1 MTSPKK
7 HLQFLAVAWT
17 ILLQV
22 ILAVG
27 AVAVV
32 AQETSSSVSVQ
43 TTDGQTL
50 SGELVALHGQFL
62 EVSIGGDNQTLPLEQ
77 IENIDFAQTNSQ
89 VPSAS
94 LQCRL
99 ADGSRFNAT
108 DISISDTQAT
118 LKLCSDA
125 TITLAQNSLKS
136 LLLFDLANEPDRLK
150 QWEEFLQS
158 FTATSDAIIAEK
170 NEALQAIEGIVGD
183 AGEDGFD
190 FQMGGRQVTVK
201 AEKLTGIILYRADR
215 ELPNSVCEVRLTD
228 NSSIAAAQME
238 LAEGQLNI
246 ATGTGDQISLPL
258 ELIASLNCSAGRSIY
273 LSDLLPTTN
282 DWKPLVASQT
292 NLEAL
297 SRLNLSIANESF
309 SGQTL
314 SLRTLPT
321 DGLNFLAT
329 TQTYAK
335 GFAMRGGC
343 RLAFNLNGQFKRLT
357 ALAGF
362 APKTEALPGNVEME
376 IQVDNDTVLSA
387 VMENRKLVQPLPI
400 EIDLANAKRLIIRVN
415 YHDGRSVGDLIH
427 LVDARLA
434 R

>member
-282 DWKPLVASQT
+282 DWKPCLLYTS
-292 NLEAL
+292 
-297 SRLNLSIANESF
+297 
-309 SGQTL
+309 
-314 SLRTLPT
+314 
-321 DGLNFLAT
+321 
-329 TQTYAK
+329 
-335 GFAMRGGC
+335 
-343 RLAFNLNGQFKRLT
+343 
-357 ALAGF
+357 
-362 APKTEALPGNVEME
+362 
-376 IQVDNDTVLSA
+376 
-387 VMENRKLVQPLPI
+387 
-400 EIDLANAKRLIIRVN
+400 
-415 YHDGRSVGDLIH
+415 
-427 LVDARLA
+427 DAA
-434 R
+434 DE